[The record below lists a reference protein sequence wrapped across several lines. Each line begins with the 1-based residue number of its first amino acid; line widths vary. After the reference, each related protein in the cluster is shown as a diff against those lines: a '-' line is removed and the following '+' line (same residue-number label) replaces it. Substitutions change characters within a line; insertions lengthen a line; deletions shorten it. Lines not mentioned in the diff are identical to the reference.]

1 MAGEGVVLQRHRVGH
16 ARRERR
22 RVAHQGCTASSSPV
36 ASNSASTRPQSGE
49 KRNVVEIVADEL
61 GPSLRWARAEV
72 ERTQRTGPD
81 GTPLRQA
88 ARRRPPPVAAPVIPS
103 TATKSRSEPH
113 EKIEKDIQM
122 TSKKNR
128 ARAPKRSTRS
138 SRRRPS
144 VLVTDKVDFV
154 DYKDVNLLN
163 RFVSDRSKI
172 RNRRVTGNTVQ
183 QQRDIANAVKNAR
196 EMALLPY
203 TKRVSQT
210 RAGRPPRDRDEDGGG
225 RRATTEVVAIR
236 SAPTLLSPRPMSRS
250 TTPSWTSTTP
260 TPTPK

>member
-1 MAGEGVVLQRHRVGH
+1 
-16 ARRERR
+16 
-22 RVAHQGCTASSSPV
+22 
-36 ASNSASTRPQSGE
+36 
-49 KRNVVEIVADEL
+49 
-61 GPSLRWARAEV
+61 
-72 ERTQRTGPD
+72 
-81 GTPLRQA
+81 
-88 ARRRPPPVAAPVIPS
+88 
-103 TATKSRSEPH
+103 
-113 EKIEKDIQM
+113 M

-128 ARAPKRSTRS
+128 ARAPKEINKKFKKKT
-138 SRRRPS
+138 S

-225 RRATTEVVAIR
+225 RGGREDGGRGGRDSFKADTVVPDLVPEVDAVDVDVDTDDETVEA
-236 SAPTLLSPRPMSRS
+236 
-250 TTPSWTSTTP
+250 
-260 TPTPK
+260 